1 MCNNFYYFFTAY
13 GKDITTVI
21 CIYVGSHVGSACTR
35 CVVLRCQESLRKQE
49 ADAHG
54 RSVLVQILE
63 SMYRFGLGSVAGG
76 MHHHLSHMYYCIV

>member
-1 MCNNFYYFFTAY
+1 MVQ
-13 GKDITTVI
+13 GKVREFHFQDKSETLNCPGII
-21 CIYVGSHVGSACTR
+21 IILLLL
-35 CVVLRCQESLRKQE
+35 CVVCRGQESLKKQE

-76 MHHHLSHMYYCIV
+76 TSRYISFFC